1 MTDFDV
7 QIVDDDDLPPG
18 HDWALVEREDGVTVA
33 FVAALALARHPTRT
47 LEECE
52 VAAEVSAG
60 RHRHRFRPG
69 SLFRLFGRATA

>member
-7 QIVDDDDLPPG
+7 RVVGDDDLPPG

-33 FVAALALARHPTRT
+33 FVTALALARHPTRT
-47 LEECE
+47 IEECE

-60 RHRHRFRPG
+60 RHRRRFRAG
-69 SLFRLFGRATA
+69 SILRRFHRDTA